1 MSWYYSLESLSN
13 QLPLD
18 THYLWGDYKPVSK
31 VQSCKVCQAG
41 AMITPLQKLLHL
53 STVEN
58 GKKYN
63 IVMTWAPKEAES
75 TLSML
80 EHMISIQIQSSEA
93 PLLPFLMPCS
103 QASMCITRNQ
113 PLCLQSPNRWC
124 FREVLGC
131 RHMTQTGHLRFSLV
145 HFLKSFNI
153 PLSGWERCPGCQGD

>member
-1 MSWYYSLESLSN
+1 MLIIFHYYQYKHNDTVSWYYSLESLSN

-113 PLCLQSPNRWC
+113 PLCLQSPSRWC
-124 FREVLGC
+124 FR
-131 RHMTQTGHLRFSLV
+131 
-145 HFLKSFNI
+145 K
-153 PLSGWERCPGCQGD
+153 RCWGAGIWHRQGISDSRLCTS